1 MMLLGD
7 RSYLKNAMEKG
18 LLQVNISLTDAE

>member
-18 LLQVNISLTDAE
+18 LLQVYISSIDAE

>member
-18 LLQVNISLTDAE
+18 LLQVYISLTDAE

>member
-7 RSYLKNAMEKG
+7 RSYSKNAMEKG
-18 LLQVNISLTDAE
+18 LLQVYISLIDAE